1 MNRKLG
7 HLLAMTC
14 AVAVLDAGVLAHAQA
29 AKAHE
34 QAQVSGRWVLAIK
47 GGPHG
52 DTTMGLTLKQEGSKV
67 TGTFASPHGD
77 VPVTG
82 EFADHALELAT
93 VVRSADDPS
102 VTFKAK
108 LKDDGTLA
116 GYLSSQ
122 MGDMSFTAERAK
134 DK

>member
-1 MNRKLG
+1 MVLVC
-7 HLLAMTC
+7 T
-14 AVAVLDAGVLAHAQA
+14 VAALDAGVLAHDQ
-29 AKAHE
+29 AHE
-34 QAQVSGRWVLAIK
+34 KTTVNGRWVLAVK

-52 DTTMGLTLKQEGSKV
+52 DTTMGLTLKQEGKKV

-82 EFADHALELAT
+82 EFADNALDLAT
-93 VVRSADDPS
+93 VIRNADEPS

-108 LKDDGTLA
+108 LKDDATLA

>member
-1 MNRKLG
+1 MKIRRLVAAVSAAATLG
-7 HLLAMTC
+7 
-14 AVAVLDAGVLAHAQA
+14 VGVLA
-29 AKAHE
+29 
-34 QAQVSGRWVLAIK
+34 QAQPAKTQDTANVNGRWILAVK
-47 GGPHG
+47 GTAHG

-77 VPVTG
+77 VPVKG
-82 EFADHALELAT
+82 EFADNALDLAT
-93 VVRSADDPS
+93 VVRGAHDPD

-122 MGDMSFTAERAK
+122 MGDMSFTAEREK
-134 DK
+134 GE